1 MRINGRFPQ
10 SLSARGRNA
19 SRFFPRLT
27 NGISGSQCRQH
38 RLRGDGKR
46 LVMYR
51 FPRLTRRPGNGQQ
64 FRRQSGKFFART
76 TRQRDARPE
85 IGIAL
90 DSLPDGEDFLM
101 RPVDAGYILYTALKD
116 GSVDLADIDEALE
129 GGQR

>member
-64 FRRQSGKFFART
+64 FIIANAGQTNIG
-76 TRQRDARPE
+76 QR
-85 IGIAL
+85 
-90 DSLPDGEDFLM
+90 SWQ
-101 RPVDAGYILYTALKD
+101 
-116 GSVDLADIDEALE
+116 ADIFAELIHLLDQLRRSIGEHEHCQRAKSDFFTMPVFVR
-129 GGQR
+129 GG